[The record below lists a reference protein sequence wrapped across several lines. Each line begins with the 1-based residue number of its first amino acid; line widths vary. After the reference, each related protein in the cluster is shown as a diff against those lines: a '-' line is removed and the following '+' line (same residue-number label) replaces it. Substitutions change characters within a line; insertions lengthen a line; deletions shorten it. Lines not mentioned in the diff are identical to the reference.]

1 MDNNLPTTPASTS
14 TNLPK
19 IVSSR
24 SLLDI
29 RRTCPRYR
37 DLPAKTRMAWLTEQ
51 IIYANA
57 INHQKPDPK
66 MLVVDTA
73 ALDEAM
79 VRDSVIGDFTQPEI
93 AFAVLHGALGE
104 YGDFYG
110 LTARTF
116 LTFFREFCR
125 TDIKYYATMT
135 EKKAAEPD
143 RGSWVLERMEHHRRQ
158 VEAERAL
165 LEAAEEEDEKP
176 IDRAALA
183 QTIINASKNNH

>member
-1 MDNNLPTTPASTS
+1 MEQHLASTS

-29 RRTCPRYR
+29 RRTCPKYR
-37 DLPAKTRMAWLTEQ
+37 DLQPQVRLGWLSEQ
-51 IIYANA
+51 IIYCNA
-57 INHQKPDPK
+57 INHQKPDPR
-66 MLVVDTA
+66 MVTVDAA

-79 VRDSVIGDFTQPEI
+79 MRDTVLGDFTQPEI
-93 AFAVLHGALGE
+93 SFAMLHGTLGE
-104 YGDFYG
+104 YGEYYG

-116 LTFFREFCR
+116 LGFFREFCR

-135 EKKAAEPD
+135 EKKAQEPE
-143 RGSWVLERMEHHRRQ
+143 RGTWVLERMEHHRRQ

-165 LEAAEEEDEKP
+165 LEAAEEEDKP
-176 IDRAALA
+176 LDRDALA
-183 QTIINASKNNH
+183 QTVINASKTNR

>member
-1 MDNNLPTTPASTS
+1 MEQLPTSS
-14 TNLPK
+14 NNLPK

-29 RRTCPRYR
+29 RRTCPKYKE
-37 DLPAKTRMAWLTEQ
+37 LPTTVRRAWLSEQ
-51 IIYANA
+51 IVYCNA

-66 MLVVDTA
+66 MIAVDAA
-73 ALDEAM
+73 ALDEALM
-79 VRDSVIGDFTQPEI
+79 RDTVLGDFTQPEI
-93 AFAVLHGALGE
+93 SFAVLHGTLGE
-104 YGDFYG
+104 YGEYYG

-116 LTFFREFCR
+116 LGFLREFTR

-135 EKKAAEPD
+135 EKKAAEPQ

-165 LEAAEEEDEKP
+165 LEDTEEEEKP
-176 IDRAALA
+176 VDRDAITK
-183 QTIINASKNNH
+183 TILNASFTNH

>member
-1 MDNNLPTTPASTS
+1 MEQLMQTNNSNLPQ
-14 TNLPK
+14 

-29 RRTCPRYR
+29 RRACPRYKDIPTAQR
-37 DLPAKTRMAWLTEQ
+37 RAWLTEQ

-66 MLVVDTA
+66 MLMVDTA

-79 VRDSVIGDFTQPEI
+79 MRDPVVGDFTQPEI
-93 AFAVLHGALGE
+93 NFAMFHGAMGE
-104 YGDFYG
+104 YGEFYG

-116 LTFFREFCR
+116 MGFFREFTR

-135 EKKAAEPD
+135 EKKAQEPD

-158 VEAERAL
+158 VQAELAL
-165 LEAAEEEDEKP
+165 REAAEDDSP
-176 IDRAALA
+176 VDRDALTK
-183 QTIINASKNNH
+183 TILNASKNPSKQL